1 MEQEHDEIAIL
12 EARNLRK
19 HFPLG
24 SWGHRRAVIR
34 AVDEISF
41 SVRRGEVLGI
51 VGESGCGKSTAARL
65 MMNLIQ
71 PDGGEVLFEGNAIG
85 GPTLALKAFRRQA
98 QMVFQDSHSSLNPRL
113 SVIDSIAFGLL
124 AHGVTRRASE
134 MRARNTLADVGLEPD
149 RFANAFPHELSGG
162 QRQRVNIARALA
174 LEPRLIIFDEAVS
187 ALDKSI
193 EAQVLSLIGGL
204 KQRLALT
211 YVFISHDLNV
221 INFLCDRVLVMYLGK
236 VVEIGPVDEVYR
248 RPGHPYTRAL
258 LASRPTFDPRQRTKG
273 APLAGDP
280 PSAVDPPS
288 GCRFRTRCPLAQSI
302 CAEVEPPLGPFTES
316 GSQQAACHFAGM
328 PVGSPASQD

>member
-1 MEQEHDEIAIL
+1 M
-12 EARNLRK
+12 
-19 HFPLG
+19 
-24 SWGHRRAVIR
+24 IR

-71 PDGGEVLFEGNAIG
+71 PDEGEVLFEGNAIG
-85 GPTLALKAFRRQA
+85 GPALPLKAFRRQA

-124 AHGVTRRASE
+124 AHGVTRRAAE

-193 EAQVLSLIGGL
+193 EAQVLSLIREL

-288 GCRFRTRCPLAQSI
+288 GCRFRTRCPLAQAI

-328 PVGSPASQD
+328 PVGFPASQD